1 MKGNQVITIEMMG
14 PKAKAVVPG
23 SFPTSF
29 IMYMATLSG
38 RKKWNKGEV
47 LFEATAS
54 NIRLLK
60 ESEFVFKWLDKM
72 GALKEQEEFESDQVD
87 EAPTLWKDYKPAIPL
102 YDHQKKALSISCERN
117 AYAYLL
123 EMGLGKT
130 AIAIANAGYLYMRK
144 KVAAVLI
151 IAPKGVHRQWTEQEI
166 PKHLDKRIKFKTF
179 TWGDKFD
186 KISNGGSL
194 LFFSINIDAIR
205 TDRGFDICEQFLST
219 YKGRNMM
226 IVDEGHL
233 IKNGSTDRTRAAFKL
248 GALSTYRRLLTGT
261 PIAKSIIDAWSQFKF
276 LDERITGHKYMTSFR
291 ARYCIMGGWE
301 NKQIVG
307 QKNTDEFF
315 RLIQPHSFRRTK
327 VEVLNLPPKTYIQRQ
342 YEMSDETRKHYKS
355 LQNTFMTMFDDGTI
369 TDVPNPAVCAL
380 RLQQILCG
388 FLPMEDGTMKEISHE
403 RVDALLEIVA
413 QVKGQIVIWARF
425 KEDIK
430 RIEKALI
437 KVYGKDCCKTYTGAT
452 KEKDRGIIRAQFNRG
467 EFPYLL
473 SNPQAGGTGNDLP
486 GKDRS
491 AIYYSYSHRSLD
503 RWQSED
509 RIHRIGTSGTVNIFD
524 LVAARSVDKGIL
536 ANLRQKRDISSLT
549 LDELRLLISGD

>member
-1 MKGNQVITIEMMG
+1 MKGQQVIKIEVTG
-14 PKAKAVVPG
+14 NKAKAIGP
-23 SFPTSF
+23 FPTKF
-29 IMYMATLSG
+29 IMHMSILSG
-38 RKKWNKGEV
+38 RKNWNKEGVE
-47 LFEATAS
+47 FEATAS

-60 ESEFVFKWLDKM
+60 ETEFVFKWIDVK
-72 GALKEQEEFESDQVD
+72 GALKDQEDFENDQAEED
-87 EAPTLWKDYKPAIPL
+87 NPQLWKKYTPAVPL
-102 YDHQKKALSISCERN
+102 YDHQKKALALSCDKA

-130 AIAIANAGYLYMRK
+130 AIAIANMGYLYMLK
-144 KVAAVLI
+144 KVHAVLI
-151 IAPKGVHRQWTEQEI
+151 VAPKGVHRQWTEQEI
-166 PKHLDKRIKFKTF
+166 PKHLDKRIKYKTI
-179 TWGDKFD
+179 TWGDKVE
-186 KISNGGSL
+186 KLSNGSSL

-205 TDRGFDICEQFLST
+205 TKRGFDAANEFLLT
-219 YKGRNMM
+219 YKGRNAI

-233 IKNGSTDRTRAAFKL
+233 IKNGTADRTKAAFQL
-248 GALSTYRRLLTGT
+248 GSISTYRRLLTGT

-276 LDERITGHKYMTSFR
+276 LDERILGHRYMTSFR
-291 ARYCIMGGWE
+291 SRYCIMGGWE
-301 NKQIVG
+301 NKEIVG

-342 YEMSDETRKHYKS
+342 YEMSDETRRHYKS
-355 LQNTFMTMFDDGTI
+355 LQNTFMTMFDDGEI
-369 TDVPNPAVCAL
+369 ADVPNAAVCAL
-380 RLQQILCG
+380 RLQQVLCG
-388 FLPMEDGTMKEISHE
+388 FLPMEDGTLKEISHE
-403 RVDALLEIVA
+403 RIDALLEIVR

-425 KEDIK
+425 NEDIK

-437 KVYGKDCCKTYTGAT
+437 KEFGKKCCKVYVGAT
-452 KEKDRGIIRAQFNRG
+452 KEKERAIIRAQFNRG
-467 EFPYLL
+467 EFDYLI

-509 RIHRIGTSGTVNIFD
+509 RIHRIGTTGTVNIFD

-549 LDELRLLISGD
+549 LDELRAIILGD